1 MDGVPILSDAI
12 EHLKVLLPDINELHT
27 GLEATQSE
35 QQLIMQPRST
45 IAC

>member
-12 EHLKVLLPDINELHT
+12 EHLKVLLPHINELHT

-35 QQLIMQPRST
+35 QQLIMQPGST